1 MESLS
6 RPPHRR
12 KHSATTAA
20 FSFKNPY
27 DGVLLP
33 SGGERKSLEA
43 HEYSE
48 IFSGSSAI
56 PVLDLSGLD
65 DRVGSADPRSSKI
78 DYSNIFGGLRNDDVA
93 VPYQELFNGSSKKS
107 KPRIPADTLPPLQE
121 SSSRHSSGKTKTPS
135 AEAASDQSVDG
146 GKQQFNMSFNRTSQ
160 RNIDAPN
167 GKTHIAELRAVPGF
181 TYFVNGG
188 TPQMPKTEN
197 DRLAPPLKR
206 EVSRTWSFA
215 AEVEAVKGKGGSSPE
230 KSRTPDKS
238 KSHNAN
244 EVNFKSQVCDS
255 KNPRKSNASIFSSEE
270 DASEKVAGESSPP
283 FFGEEFDENSVA
295 AVSAAALK
303 KAIDQAQESIRVAKM
318 IMEKKR
324 EGFRDGLKQRPKSNV
339 KVIKK
344 EKHEE
349 FNPVFTG
356 NDGKSNHYKEKIVNA
371 ANVDMERVW
380 ENVETAKE
388 NGETHARGGKLFA
401 SDCSRG
407 KTLYLDEK
415 VSAENVY
422 AAEMHRD
429 VGNSRSSETLE
440 DVEITVDNMKRSEAA
455 AEQVEKTLIAP
466 FGAPQREEA
475 ERSDGTFDRAEGS
488 ENRVETVLDASRRTR
503 EQKKDVDEAGEKSRI
518 CLEDE
523 ASEQRVDN
531 DMDDKAKCEK
541 KFEDN
546 VEDLTVLR
554 AEFDN
559 FMDESRNRFVN
570 LEQDDTEKKF
580 EESVFKSKED
590 GIIYDEEEKGT
601 MQETARAW
609 VNEAALDEKNYET
622 KSHDFAGVGNEAY
635 EQEFDDKEQNHVR
648 DGDELTKVET
658 GDTNTSEYEAA
669 ETIVNEANNCAII
682 EKSTCFDSEELMNN
696 LRSQFQEN
704 AYKVDIDEVVDVN
717 TSDDAH
723 TTDEACDFGLNDKAE
738 QYEKAVENCEEKD
751 NESEQSSSHMEDNEI
766 SGKDTLNRSASGEI
780 FVESAHNAFAGLS
793 AEKKLPEGDNAVET
807 RSEIHDAAR
816 ECDAKINRQNLAEV
830 NTSDTGK
837 SEFDLEDVTKV
848 SEQTSETSEE
858 SVPVSGLESVDGSS
872 SHESEECA
880 ENADDETSNKEELED
895 GVQTVSNER
904 SSDEEKTEVS
914 YSRVR
919 TEPNEV
925 EKPIGLN
932 MDKNKENLA
941 AKESLQ
947 NDEKNEHQQRIEA
960 IKKGREREKDRIVV
974 ERAIREA
981 RERAFVEAR
990 ERAERAAVEKAAAE
1004 VRQRVLSE
1012 AREKLEKSSAKQT
1025 SDKDKASTEAK
1036 RRAERA
1042 AVERA
1047 TAEARERALEKAMSH
1062 KSYTEARTPSSSGLK
1077 HSFSSSDL
1085 ENGSNTESAQRR
1097 KARLERHQRIM
1108 ERAAKALEEKNM
1120 RDRLVQKEQAERDRL
1135 SESLNADI
1143 KRWAA
1148 GKEGNL
1154 RALLSTLQYILG
1166 PDSSWQPISLT
1177 EIITTAAVKKAYR
1190 KATLYVHP
1198 DKLQQRGATIQQKY
1212 ICEKVFDL
1220 LKAAW
1225 NRFNSDER

>member
-1 MESLS
+1 
-6 RPPHRR
+6 
-12 KHSATTAA
+12 
-20 FSFKNPY
+20 
-27 DGVLLP
+27 
-33 SGGERKSLEA
+33 
-43 HEYSE
+43 
-48 IFSGSSAI
+48 
-56 PVLDLSGLD
+56 
-65 DRVGSADPRSSKI
+65 
-78 DYSNIFGGLRNDDVA
+78 
-93 VPYQELFNGSSKKS
+93 
-107 KPRIPADTLPPLQE
+107 
-121 SSSRHSSGKTKTPS
+121 
-135 AEAASDQSVDG
+135 
-146 GKQQFNMSFNRTSQ
+146 MSFNRTSQ

-167 GKTHIAELRAVPGF
+167 GKTHIAELHAVPGF

-197 DRLAPPLKR
+197 DRLALPLKR

-215 AEVEAVKGKGGSSPE
+215 AEVEAVKGKGGLSPE
-230 KSRTPDKS
+230 KSHTPDKS
-238 KSHNAN
+238 KSHNVN
-244 EVNFKSQVCDS
+244 EVNFKSHINDS

-270 DASEKVAGESSPP
+270 DASEKVAGEKVAGESSPP

-318 IMEKKR
+318 IMEKKK
-324 EGFRDGLKQRPKSNV
+324 EGFRDGLKQRPKSHV

-356 NDGKSNHYKEKIVNA
+356 NDGKSNPSLHHNEKVVNAA

-388 NGETHARGGKLFA
+388 HGETYARGGKLFA

-415 VSAENVY
+415 VSVENVY

-429 VGNSRSSETLE
+429 VGDSRSDETLE
-440 DVEITVDNMKRSEAA
+440 DVEITVDNMKGSEAA
-455 AEQVEKTLIAP
+455 AEQVEKTPIT
-466 FGAPQREEA
+466 PQREEV
-475 ERSDGTFDRAEGS
+475 EQSDGTFDHAEGS
-488 ENRVETVLDASRRTR
+488 ENRVERVLDASDRTR
-503 EQKKDVDEAGEKSRI
+503 EQKKAVVEAGEKSRI

-523 ASEQRVDN
+523 ASEQKVGN

-559 FMDESRNRFVN
+559 FMVESRNRFVN
-570 LEQDDTEKKF
+570 LEQDDTEKKS

-590 GIIYDEEEKGT
+590 GIVYDEEEKGT
-601 MQETARAW
+601 MQEMARAW
-609 VNEAALDEKNYET
+609 VKEAALDEEMNET
-622 KSHDFAGVGNEAY
+622 KPHDFAGVGNEAY

-648 DGDELTKVET
+648 DGDERTKVET
-658 GDTNTSEYEAA
+658 GDMNTSEYEAA
-669 ETIVNEANNCAII
+669 ETVVIEANNCAEI
-682 EKSTCFDSEELMNN
+682 EKSTGFDSEELMNN

-704 AYKVDIDEVVDVN
+704 AYKVDIDEAVDVN

-723 TTDEACDFGLNDKAE
+723 TTDEACDFGFNDKAE
-738 QYEKAVENCEEKD
+738 KYEKAVENCEENDTSPEVIGTFAAIDKD

-766 SGKDTLNRSASGEI
+766 SGKGTLNRSASGEI
-780 FVESAHNAFAGLS
+780 FVESVHSAFEGLS
-793 AEKKLPEGDNAVET
+793 AEEKLPEGDNAFET

-816 ECDAKINRQNLAEV
+816 GCDAKIDRQNLAEV
-830 NTSDTGK
+830 DASDTGK

-872 SHESEECA
+872 AHESEECA
-880 ENADDETSNKEELED
+880 ENVEDETSNKEELED

-932 MDKNKENLA
+932 MEKNKENLV

-1085 ENGSNTESAQRR
+1085 ENGSNAESAQRR

-1120 RDRLVQKEQAERDRL
+1120 RDRLVQKELAERDRL

-1225 NRFNSDER
+1225 SRFNSDER

>member
-1 MESLS
+1 M
-6 RPPHRR
+6 
-12 KHSATTAA
+12 
-20 FSFKNPY
+20 
-27 DGVLLP
+27 
-33 SGGERKSLEA
+33 
-43 HEYSE
+43 
-48 IFSGSSAI
+48 
-56 PVLDLSGLD
+56 
-65 DRVGSADPRSSKI
+65 
-78 DYSNIFGGLRNDDVA
+78 
-93 VPYQELFNGSSKKS
+93 
-107 KPRIPADTLPPLQE
+107 
-121 SSSRHSSGKTKTPS
+121 KTPS

-167 GKTHIAELRAVPGF
+167 GKTHIAELHAVPGF
-181 TYFVNGG
+181 TYFVNAG
-188 TPQMPKTEN
+188 TPQTPKTEN

-230 KSRTPDKS
+230 KSRTPDNS

-244 EVNFKSQVCDS
+244 GVNFKSQVSES

-270 DASEKVAGESSPP
+270 DASEKVAGESPPP

-318 IMEKKR
+318 IMEKKK
-324 EGFRDGLKQRPKSNV
+324 EGFRDGLKPRPKSHA

-356 NDGKSNHYKEKIVNA
+356 NDGKSNHHNEKIVNAA

-380 ENVETAKE
+380 ENVETAQV
-388 NGETHARGGKLFA
+388 NGETYARGGKLFA

-429 VGNSRSSETLE
+429 VGDSRSDETLE
-440 DVEITVDNMKRSEAA
+440 DIEITLDNVKRPEAA
-455 AEQVEKTLIAP
+455 AEQVEKSPITSR
-466 FGAPQREEA
+466 REE
-475 ERSDGTFDRAEGS
+475 AEGS
-488 ENRVETVLDASRRTR
+488 ENWVERVLDASGRSR
-503 EQKKDVDEAGEKSRI
+503 EQKEDVDEAGGEKLRI
-518 CLEDE
+518 CVEDE
-523 ASEQRVDN
+523 VSEQRVDS

-570 LEQDDTEKKF
+570 LEQDDTEIKS

-590 GIIYDEEEKGT
+590 GVIYDGEEEKGT

-609 VNEAALDEKNYET
+609 VNESALDEEINET
-622 KSHDFAGVGNEAY
+622 EPHGFAGVGNEAY
-635 EQEFDDKEQNHVR
+635 EREFDDEKQNHVH
-648 DGDELTKVET
+648 DGDM
-658 GDTNTSEYEAA
+658 NTSEYEAA
-669 ETIVNEANNCAII
+669 ETIVMQANDCAEI
-682 EKSTCFDSEELMNN
+682 EKSACFDSEELMNN

-704 AYKVDIDEVVDVN
+704 AYKVDIDEAVDVS
-717 TSDDAH
+717 TSDDAR
-723 TTDEACDFGLNDKAE
+723 TTDEECDFGLNEKAE

-751 NESEQSSSHMEDNEI
+751 NESEKSSSQMEDNEI
-766 SGKDTLNRSASGEI
+766 SGKDTLNRSASE
-780 FVESAHNAFAGLS
+780 GLS
-793 AEKKLPEGDNAVET
+793 AEEKLPEGDNAFET
-807 RSEIHDAAR
+807 RSEIHDADR
-816 ECDAKINRQNLAEV
+816 ESDAKIDGQNLAEV
-830 NTSDTGK
+830 RASDTGK
-837 SEFDLEDVTKV
+837 SEFGLEDVTKV
-848 SEQTSETSEE
+848 SEQTSENSEE
-858 SVPVSGLESVDGSS
+858 PVPASGLENIDGSS

-880 ENADDETSNKEELED
+880 GNADDETSNKEELED

-914 YSRVR
+914 YSRVH

-932 MDKNKENLA
+932 MEKNKDNLA

-947 NDEKNEHQQRIEA
+947 NDEKNEHRQRIEA

-1025 SDKDKASTEAK
+1025 TDKDKASTEAK